1 MKTLRQETVRDNMSH
16 PAKTVA
22 PEMTLSDLLR
32 LFGSSD
38 FVAYP
43 VTREDQLVGIVSR
56 ADSLRPFAVA
66 SWIDTRNFDAIMGT
80 TVSEIMSSV
89 VVAVTPGVTLDQVLQ
104 LMEMHDLESLPVV
117 DSGDCVMGVVARQD
131 IIRALARSTRDS
143 SLPLELPP
151 MGYAIA

>member
-1 MKTLRQETVRDNMSH
+1 MKTLRLEIVRDNMSH

-43 VTREDQLVGIVSR
+43 VTREHQLIGIVSR
-56 ADSLRPFAVA
+56 ADSIRPFAVP
-66 SWIDTRNFDAIMGT
+66 SWIDARNFDAIMGT
-80 TVSEIMSSV
+80 TVAEIMSSV

-117 DSGDCVMGVVARQD
+117 DGDNRVMGVIARQD
-131 IIRALARSTRDS
+131 IIRVLARSTRDS
-143 SLPLELPP
+143 SLPLDLPP